1 MCTMPT
7 RKFEIKGR
15 VQGVGFRWFSRTQAL
30 NLGLSGTTRNMLNG
44 DVEVIVEGSNT
55 DLVKMKSLLTEGPPS
70 SRVDSVDTK
79 DAVEDLGLGFEILP
93 TPSK

>member
-7 RKFEIKGR
+7 RKFKIKGR
-15 VQGVGFRWFSRTQAL
+15 VQGVGFRWFSRTQAI

-44 DVEVIVEGSNT
+44 DVEVVVEGSNQ
-55 DLVKMKSLLTEGPPS
+55 DLVKMKSLLSEGPPS
-70 SRVDSVDTK
+70 SRVDSIDTK
-79 DAVEDLGLGFEILP
+79 ETADDLGLGFEILP